1 MRTGKNT
8 IHQNN
13 RGLTLVEMI
22 VTVAIIAVFSG
33 VVVTAVGVGSN
44 LYRNVSSSTR
54 VQVDTQ
60 ELLDE
65 MEDLII
71 DANRSVYYA
80 YGSSDSLGEAI
91 SGDIDVSGGGD
102 KTFLVCNEYENGDGT
117 SRYLVDAL
125 DWVEEDEAIY
135 YSQRQYTAQSTE
147 ASEAENSE
155 ENVAAFSQED
165 ENAAA
170 SAEPETRAK
179 DVKDAK
185 NVVNR
190 SVYAEGIK
198 NFRADVSQVVS
209 DRIVRFQLTTE
220 NHGKKINTLHTVN
233 LRNRIQVAAPDDAFL
248 GGESTDVGIVI
259 VGAPESVDAGKSVLL
274 SYKLTGN
281 GSIDPTTLH
290 WTVENGD
297 GSFPTDSDPTYG
309 KLTALADGTETIT
322 VTVSAKTADGKTVVS
337 APVYIKINGS
347 TKKTVSGIQGDVKEI
362 LVGAGNSVDL
372 NSAVGFRAVYSDGS
386 TGKDALAVSWK
397 LSSGNGLA
405 SLGGDGQL
413 SVGASAGQ
421 SNSGSFAVTAI
432 YTDEA
437 GSFSGDVTVKV
448 ARIDLTAPENGRT
461 YQVGDAKELA
471 CTYMEG
477 GEKVDGVTAVVTTLS
492 KPDSAGNYQGA
503 DAFTAGNFEATDVGD
518 WKVKASVDVTKRGG
532 YGSVESESGFKVAK
546 QGYSADIVP
555 LRSGSNVAVRGM
567 SYSCGPV
574 GLGQDFGWKIDNVDY
589 SANPKIT
596 WWVEGTAGIENKVTV
611 SPAADSPLKAEIKVG
626 SDATGFVLCA
636 KYSDNY
642 GESGTGRYYV
652 NVMDRVKITGVP
664 DELEKG
670 KEYPIGASVTVN
682 SIRSVG
688 TGFENYEET
697 IYAKITSVC
706 SNSEGVSW
714 KGDAGKLEWWNILQV
729 DKDDTVESGYKLKVA
744 SKPYKSEGE
753 LRLEVSDMS
762 ALIKQSSTT
771 FTDTCTIKIRQ

>member
-22 VTVAIIAVFSG
+22 VTVAIIAIFSG

-80 YGSSDSLGEAI
+80 YGSSDSPGEAI
-91 SGDIDVSGGGD
+91 SGDIDGSGGGD

-155 ENVAAFSQED
+155 ENVAAFSRED
-165 ENAAA
+165 ENAAV
-170 SAEPETRAK
+170 SVEPETCAK
-179 DVKDAK
+179 DVKAAK
-185 NVVNR
+185 NVVSR

-347 TKKTVSGIQGDVKEI
+347 TKKTVSGIRGDVKEI

-421 SNSGSFAVTAI
+421 SNSGSFAVTAT

-437 GSFSGDVTVKV
+437 GSFTGDVTVKV

-477 GEKVDGVTAVVTTLS
+477 GEKVDGVTAVITTLS
-492 KPDSAGNYQGA
+492 KPDTAGNYQGA

-546 QGYSADIVP
+546 NTSEGGIVVNARDGADVATCG
-555 LRSGSNVAVRGM
+555 GS
-567 SYSCGPV
+567 YTCGPAAW
-574 GLGQDFGWKIDNVDY
+574 GQDFGLKVDVDF

-596 WWVEGTAGIENKVTV
+596 WWVEGTGDIENKVSVEPSSDNHACKATV
-611 SPAADSPLKAEIKVG
+611 NVKPG
-626 SDATGFVLCA
+626 ATGFVLCA
-636 KYSDNY
+636 KYSDDKTE
-642 GESGTGRYYV
+642 GETARYYISV
-652 NVMDRVKITGVP
+652 VTGVKITGVP
-664 DELEKG
+664 DEVEKG
-670 KEYPIGASVTVN
+670 KEYPIGVIVTL
-682 SIRSVG
+682 SKIRKNG
-688 TGFENYEET
+688 TGYENYEDT
-697 IYAKITSVC
+697 IYAKTGSYGD
-706 SNSEGVSW
+706 NAWGVSW
-714 KGDAGKLEWWNILQV
+714 KGDTNWYNFISV
-729 DKDDTVESGYKLKVA
+729 DKDDSTESGYKLKIA
-744 SKPYKSEGE
+744 ENPSKYEGQ
-753 LRLEVSDMS
+753 LDLEVRDMD
-762 ALIKQSSTT
+762 AMIKQSNTT